1 MLKDHPDVELAQYLL
16 AGITEGFRIGFDH
29 THTCVSAKSNL
40 LSAEQNPEVV
50 RAYLQEEV
58 DLGRVIGPLP
68 KESSHGI
75 HISPFGVI
83 PKSGKPGKWRL
94 IVDMSS
100 PRGQSI
106 NNGISE
112 ELSSLSYISVDD
124 VARVVA
130 LLGRNT
136 LLAKVD
142 IKSAYRMVLVHPQDR
157 MLLGM
162 EWQGS
167 IYVDTCL
174 PFGLRS
180 APRIFTALA
189 DAIEWGAQQLGVTW
203 LLHYLDDYITL
214 GAPGSQE
221 CAANIATFLE
231 LCRRLGVPIAME
243 KCEGP
248 TTKLTYLGIEID
260 TVKMELRL
268 PDKKL
273 QLVRTEIQEWLSWD
287 LANKKELESLVGVLQ
302 YATKVVRPGRRFVC
316 RIIELMASVRNPRRP
331 TRLNCEIRSDLQWWG
346 QFIDRWNGVGLL
358 PCPGRQTVH
367 LETDASGNW
376 GCAAVWGSDWLQ
388 WEWNNVASQWQIAP
402 KELLPIVM
410 ASMVWGKE
418 WTDKRVVCHCDN
430 MAVVETLNGG
440 YSKDALLMQLLRS
453 LFFITEHY
461 KCLIEAVHHP
471 GKDNIR
477 ADALSRNNWHQFL
490 QASGVVNQTKTRI
503 PQELLDLL
511 VNKQPDWTSP
521 DWTQLFIAC
530 TRQV

>member
-1 MLKDHPDVELAQYLL
+1 MLKDHPDVELAWYLL
-16 AGITEGFRIGFDH
+16 AGITEGFRIGFDY
-29 THTCVSAKSNL
+29 THTRVSAKSNL
-40 LSAEQNPEVV
+40 SSAEQNPEVV

-130 LLGRNT
+130 LLGKNT

-203 LLHYLDDYITL
+203 LLHYLDDYIIL

-221 CAANIATFLE
+221 CAANMATFLE
-231 LCRRLGVPIAME
+231 LCRMLGVPIAME

-260 TVKMELRL
+260 TVRMELRL

-273 QLVRTEIQEWLSWD
+273 QLVRTEIQEWLSRD
-287 LANKKELESLVGVLQ
+287 SANKKELESLVGVLQ
-302 YATKVVRPGRRFVC
+302 YATKVVRPGR
-316 RIIELMASVRNPRRP
+316 
-331 TRLNCEIRSDLQWWG
+331 TEICT
-346 QFIDRWNGVGLL
+346 
-358 PCPGRQTVH
+358 P
-367 LETDASGNW
+367 
-376 GCAAVWGSDWLQ
+376 
-388 WEWNNVASQWQIAP
+388 
-402 KELLPIVM
+402 
-410 ASMVWGKE
+410 
-418 WTDKRVVCHCDN
+418 DN
-430 MAVVETLNGG
+430 
-440 YSKDALLMQLLRS
+440 
-453 LFFITEHY
+453 
-461 KCLIEAVHHP
+461 
-471 GKDNIR
+471 
-477 ADALSRNNWHQFL
+477 
-490 QASGVVNQTKTRI
+490 
-503 PQELLDLL
+503 
-511 VNKQPDWTSP
+511 
-521 DWTQLFIAC
+521 
-530 TRQV
+530 